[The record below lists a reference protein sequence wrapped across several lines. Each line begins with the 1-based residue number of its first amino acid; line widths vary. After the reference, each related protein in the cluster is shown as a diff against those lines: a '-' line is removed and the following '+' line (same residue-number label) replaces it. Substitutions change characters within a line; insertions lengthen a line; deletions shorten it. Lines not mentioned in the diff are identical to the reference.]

1 LSKYR
6 TVELCAEL
14 FPSIPWPNA
23 YICQNFQQFGEWFR
37 SCPDAVSQQVGTIE
51 CFPKMW
57 RLPGTAAIGGW
68 VLSAVMLGAIG
79 TQLLI
84 IGGSVPAGVLLV
96 LAITV
101 AWNRSRR

>member
-1 LSKYR
+1 
-6 TVELCAEL
+6 
-14 FPSIPWPNA
+14 
-23 YICQNFQQFGEWFR
+23 
-37 SCPDAVSQQVGTIE
+37 
-51 CFPKMW
+51 
-57 RLPGTAAIGGW
+57 

-84 IGGSVPAGVLLV
+84 IGGSPVPAGVLLV